1 MSKFNVSYG
10 RRFFMSS
17 FLGNKSH
24 CWVRISGA
32 VVQNYTDTTGW
43 EHEAGRGANTMDV
56 PMPPE

>member
-1 MSKFNVSYG
+1 
-10 RRFFMSS
+10 MSS